1 MLTRTTSLV
10 DELYKVPEKAEI
22 INGEIIRLMA
32 TGRMPSYAAFELA
45 VSLRSYIKQAILPG
59 IVVPDNAGFLVN
71 LPNRSSFSPDAAYYI
86 GPNSGMRFFEGAPAF
101 AVEVRSEND
110 YGVTA
115 EAEMAAKR
123 RDYFAAGSL
132 VVWDVDLLSETEI
145 VRKYTAE
152 GGTDRPAATFQRGE
166 TADAEPAVPGWRMPV
181 NDLFEE

>member
-1 MLTRTTSLV
+1 MATLTSPLV
-10 DELYKVPEKAEI
+10 DALYRIDGKAEI
-22 INGEIIRLMA
+22 IEGKIVHQMA
-32 TGRMPSYAAFELA
+32 TGRKPAYAAGEVFFY
-45 VSLRSYIKQAILPG
+45 LRLHVRENNLTG
-59 IVVPDNAGFLVN
+59 IAVPDNAGFLVN

-152 GGTDRPAATFQRGE
+152 SGTDRPAATFQRGE
-166 TADAEPAVPGWRMPV
+166 TADAEPAVPGWTMPI